1 MMRLLSW
8 LFLFAFLV
16 LSACT
21 SRTELVGRYEA
32 SHAGLSGQVD
42 VVMVFDEDGSGKWEI
57 EGEVLPFSWSV
68 RPGVVTVH
76 TRDGA
81 VVEGMVE
88 GDNVRLDVPGVGTLL
103 FVRGK

>member
-1 MMRLLSW
+1 MRLFTRL
-8 LFLFAFLV
+8 LFFTILALA
-16 LSACT
+16 AC
-21 SRTELVGRYEA
+21 SDRTEFVGRYEA
-32 SHAGLSGQVD
+32 SHLGRSGQVD
-42 VVMVFDEDGSGKWEI
+42 VVMVLGEDGSGKWEI
-57 EGEVLPFSWSV
+57 DGEVLSFSWTV

-88 GDNVRLDVPGVGTLL
+88 GDNVRLDVPGVGKLL

>member
-1 MMRLLSW
+1 MRLFFRLS
-8 LFLFAFLV
+8 LIVCLALA
-16 LSACT
+16 AC
-21 SRTELVGRYEA
+21 SDRSGQVGRYEA
-32 SHAGLSGQVD
+32 SHSGLSGQVD
-42 VVMVFDEDGSGKWEI
+42 VVMILGDDGSGKWEI

-81 VVEGMVE
+81 VVEGKIE
-88 GDNVRLDVPGVGTLL
+88 GDNVLLDVPGVGKLL

>member
-1 MMRLLSW
+1 MMRLFTRL
-8 LFLFAFLV
+8 LFFTILALA
-16 LSACT
+16 AC
-21 SRTELVGRYEA
+21 SDRTEFVGRYEA
-32 SHAGLSGQVD
+32 SHLGRSGQVD
-42 VVMVFDEDGSGKWEI
+42 VVMVLGEDGSGKWEI
-57 EGEVLPFSWSV
+57 DGEVLSFSWTV

-88 GDNVRLDVPGVGTLL
+88 GDNVRLDVPGVGKLL